1 MILERKQIPLL
12 QPDTFFMEKETGYFE
27 KTEQLVQDYL
37 QNRLLLLKLQGTEKA
52 SRLASAMVIFLVVL
66 LLSFLILIFISMMG
80 GYYFADLT
88 GSLFYGFGIVTGIY
102 VILLVIVFALRKK
115 YLNPLIANTV
125 VKILFDKHSDHEQVD
140 TEHTE

>member
-1 MILERKQIPLL
+1 
-12 QPDTFFMEKETGYFE
+12 MEKQETGYFE

-52 SRLASAMVIFLVVL
+52 SRLASAMIIFLVVL

-88 GSLFYGFGIVTGIY
+88 GSLFYGFV
-102 VILLVIVFALRKK
+102 LA
-115 YLNPLIANTV
+115 
-125 VKILFDKHSDHEQVD
+125 
-140 TEHTE
+140 